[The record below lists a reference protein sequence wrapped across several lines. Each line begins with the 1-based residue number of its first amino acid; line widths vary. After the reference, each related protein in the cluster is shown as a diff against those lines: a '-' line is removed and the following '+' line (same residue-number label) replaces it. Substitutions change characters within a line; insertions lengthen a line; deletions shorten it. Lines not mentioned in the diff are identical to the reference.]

1 MEIFTSRPW
10 GTMLIR
16 PLTDPKGGTRHNGLV
31 TESENRGRAWGDRRR
46 NWENKSLSESQNVH
60 MEKVRFRGLEKNICA
75 KKKKK
80 RNVPTEYLSATVAQQ
95 RYYIIFTYLYL

>member
-60 MEKVRFRGLEKNICA
+60 MEKVRFRGLEKNVCA

-80 RNVPTEYLSATVAQQ
+80 KGMFLQK
-95 RYYIIFTYLYL
+95 TYLLLWPSRDII